1 MSGDP
6 RTEPGKILVGK
17 SDKYEYLTLS
27 VGNRHGLITG
37 ATGTGKT
44 VTLQTL
50 AEGFASNGVPVF
62 AADIKGDLSGICM
75 PGDAKPPF
83 VKRAQELGFEYQADE
98 FSVTFWDLFGQA
110 GHPIRATVSEM
121 GPLLMSRLL
130 QCTDAQEGIIN
141 IVFRVA
147 DEKGWLLLDLK
158 DLKALLQYV
167 ADNAADLKVKYG
179 NIVPSSI
186 GAIQR
191 QLLVLENQGAEKFF
205 GEPALDLNDFIQTDK
220 ERRGVINILSAQKLM
235 ESPRLYATFLL
246 WMLSELFEK
255 LPEVGDLPKPK
266 LVFFFDEAHLLF
278 DDAPKALL
286 DAIERV
292 VRLIRSKGVGV
303 YFVTQ
308 NPLDIP
314 DNVLGQLGNRVQH
327 ALRAFTPRDQR
338 AVRAAAETFRQ
349 TPGLDTVK
357 AIMELKVGEALVSM
371 LDEKGMPSMVSR
383 AFIAPPSARVG
394 TVTPEEL
401 KGVMAK
407 DPIKDKYDTAID
419 RESAFEILAKRAN
432 GQMEDADSPEVE
444 AGAGSGGI
452 LSEIGNAIG
461 GALGGG
467 APKINPKTGKPMRT
481 PKTTTQVIVQSAI
494 QSASRTIGS
503 QIGRAILRNV
513 LGGILGG
520 KGGRF
525 GIADGLPSNP
535 PANNVAE
542 NPLDRPETKTGAGS
556 SPLDPER
563 HR

>member
-1 MSGDP
+1 MADDP
-6 RTEPGKILVGK
+6 RMVAGKILVGK

-50 AEGFASNGVPVF
+50 AEGFANNGVPVF
-62 AADIKGDLSGICM
+62 AADIKGDLSGISM
-75 PGDAKPPF
+75 PGDSKPPF
-83 VKRAQELGFEYQADE
+83 VQRAKELGFEYQPDE
-98 FSVTFWDLFGQA
+98 FSVTFWDLLGEA

-121 GPLLMSRLL
+121 GPLLTSRLL

-158 DLKALLQYV
+158 DLRALLQYV
-167 ADNAADLKVKYG
+167 SDNAGDLKVKYG
-179 NIVPSSI
+179 NIVPASI

-191 QLLVLENQGAEKFF
+191 QLLVLENQGADKFF
-205 GEPALDLNDFIQTDK
+205 GEPALDLTDFIQTDK
-220 ERRGVINILSAQKLM
+220 DHRGVINILSAQKLM
-235 ESPRLYATFLL
+235 ESPRLYATYLL

-314 DNVLGQLGNRVQH
+314 DSVLGQLGNRVQH

-349 TPGLDTVK
+349 TPGFDTVK

-383 AFIAPPSARVG
+383 SFIAPPSARVG
-394 TVTPEEL
+394 TVTPDEL
-401 KGVMAK
+401 KATMAK
-407 DPIKDKYDTAID
+407 DPIKGKYDTPID
-419 RESAFEILAKRAN
+419 RESASEILAKRAG
-432 GQMEDADSPEVE
+432 GQMEDAGAPTVE
-444 AGAGSGGI
+444 ADAGGGGI
-452 LSEIGNAIG
+452 LSDIGNAIG
-461 GALGGG
+461 GALGSG
-467 APKINPKTGKPMRT
+467 PVKINPKTGRPMRV
-481 PKTTTQVIVQSAI
+481 PKTMTQTVVQNAI
-494 QSASRTIGS
+494 QSASRAIGS

-520 KGGRF
+520 GSGRRF
-525 GIADGLPSNP
+525 ADLPNSQNQSST
-535 PANNVAE
+535 PAADE
-542 NPLDRPETKTGAGS
+542 E
-556 SPLDPER
+556 SPLDKKG
-563 HR
+563 